1 MNTISFKFESNPDIT
16 EDVTVSG
23 ISGQID
29 VALNSIN
36 SLDQAATADT
46 SSIKS
51 ELDRA
56 DRDTNK
62 LPARYIIDDTT
73 DNLFTTRFLI
83 DETGY
88 ITINLTSMLSNSRL
102 IKFVEKYKDTSMLSV
117 TINIPKTTI
126 YSSFTGNFKIPV
138 RWKKDVNRGLT
149 FDPYD
154 YADENDSIIL
164 QSIADQITEFATLRR
179 TYKTIEDAYL
189 LIKNQFETQL
199 IGEIDLEIDTAETYE
214 PKNFKTVITR
224 LLEFQV
230 GTIQPALEYTKTA
243 KLTTEYDRLNTM
255 NTLINVICK
264 MYPDV
269 TIEDGEGIPY
279 DSGDRL
285 EQDALS

>member
-1 MNTISFKFESNPDIT
+1 VNTISFKFESDPSIT
-16 EDVTVSG
+16 DETTVSG
-23 ISGQID
+23 ISGQLD

-36 SLDQAATADT
+36 SRDQAATTDT
-46 SSIKS
+46 SSRITD
-51 ELDRA
+51 LNQA
-56 DRDTNK
+56 DRETSK
-62 LPARYIIDDTT
+62 FPSRYIIDDTT

-83 DETGY
+83 NENGY

-102 IKFVEKYKDTSMLSV
+102 IKFVTKYKDTSVLSV
-117 TINIPKTTI
+117 TITIPKTTN
-126 YSSFTGNFKIPV
+126 YSSFAGNLKIPV
-138 RWKKDVNRGLT
+138 KWKQGERGLT

-243 KLTTEYDRLNTM
+243 KLTIEYDRLNTM

-279 DSGDRL
+279 DFGDKL

>member
-1 MNTISFKFESNPDIT
+1 VNTISFKFESDPDIT

-23 ISGQID
+23 ISGQLD

-36 SLDQAATADT
+36 STDQAATTDT
-46 SSIKS
+46 SLRITD
-51 ELDRA
+51 LNQA
-56 DRDTNK
+56 DRETSMF
-62 LPARYIIDDTT
+62 PTRYIIDDTT

-83 DETGY
+83 NENGY

-102 IKFVEKYKDTSMLSV
+102 IKFVTKYKDTSMLSV

-138 RWKKDVNRGLT
+138 KWKQDERGLT

-199 IGEIDLEIDTAETYE
+199 IGEIDLEIDTAKTYE

-243 KLTTEYDRLNTM
+243 KLTTEYGRLNTM

>member
-1 MNTISFKFESNPDIT
+1 MNTISFKFESDPDIT

-23 ISGQID
+23 ISGQLD

-56 DRDTNK
+56 DRDTSK
-62 LPARYIIDDTT
+62 FPTRYIIDDTT

-83 DETGY
+83 NENGY

-102 IKFVEKYKDTSMLSV
+102 IKFVTKYKDTSVLSV
-117 TINIPKTTI
+117 TITIPKTTN
-126 YSSFTGNFKIPV
+126 YSSFARNLKIPV
-138 RWKKDVNRGLT
+138 KWKQDERGLT

>member
-1 MNTISFKFESNPDIT
+1 MNTISFKFESDPDIT

-88 ITINLTSMLSNSRL
+88 ITINLTSMLSNSR
-102 IKFVEKYKDTSMLSV
+102 
-117 TINIPKTTI
+117 
-126 YSSFTGNFKIPV
+126 
-138 RWKKDVNRGLT
+138 
-149 FDPYD
+149 
-154 YADENDSIIL
+154 
-164 QSIADQITEFATLRR
+164 
-179 TYKTIEDAYL
+179 
-189 LIKNQFETQL
+189 
-199 IGEIDLEIDTAETYE
+199 
-214 PKNFKTVITR
+214 
-224 LLEFQV
+224 
-230 GTIQPALEYTKTA
+230 
-243 KLTTEYDRLNTM
+243 
-255 NTLINVICK
+255 
-264 MYPDV
+264 
-269 TIEDGEGIPY
+269 
-279 DSGDRL
+279 
-285 EQDALS
+285 

>member
-1 MNTISFKFESNPDIT
+1 VNTISFKFESDPSIT
-16 EDVTVSG
+16 DETTVSG
-23 ISGQID
+23 ISGQLE
-29 VALNSIN
+29 VALNSIDT
-36 SLDQAATADT
+36 SRLAAVSDT
-46 SSIKS
+46 SSIKT
-51 ELDRA
+51 EVDINV
-56 DRDTNK
+56 NK
-62 LPARYIIDDTT
+62 FPTRYIIDDTT

-83 DETGY
+83 QETGY
-88 ITINLTSMLSNSRL
+88 ITIDLTSMLSNSKL
-102 IKFVEKYKDTSMLSV
+102 IKFVTKYKDYTVLSV
-117 TINIPKTTI
+117 TITISKTTN

-138 RWKKDVNRGLT
+138 KWKQGELSVT

-154 YADENDSIIL
+154 YAAENDSIIL
-164 QSIADQITEFATLRR
+164 QPIADQITEFATLRR

-189 LIKNQFETQL
+189 LIKNQYETQL

-214 PKNFKTVITR
+214 PRNFKTVITR

-243 KLTTEYDRLNTM
+243 KLTTEYNRLNTM

-279 DSGDRL
+279 DSGDKL
-285 EQDALS
+285 IQAT

>member
-1 MNTISFKFESNPDIT
+1 VNTISFKFESAL
-16 EDVTVSG
+16 DVSENITVSG
-23 ISGQID
+23 ISGQLD

-36 SLDQAATADT
+36 SRDQAATTDT
-46 SSIKS
+46 SSRITD
-51 ELDRA
+51 LNQA
-56 DRDTNK
+56 DRETSM

-83 DETGY
+83 NENGY

-102 IKFVEKYKDTSMLSV
+102 IKFVTKYKDTSVLSV
-117 TINIPKTTI
+117 TITIPKTTN
-126 YSSFTGNFKIPV
+126 YSSFAGNLKIPV
-138 RWKKDVNRGLT
+138 KWKQGERGLT

>member
-1 MNTISFKFESNPDIT
+1 VNTISFKFESDPDIT

-23 ISGQID
+23 ISGQLD

-102 IKFVEKYKDTSMLSV
+102 LKFVTKYKDSSVLSV
-117 TINIPKTTI
+117 TINIPKTTN
-126 YSSFTGNFKIPV
+126 YGSLTRNFKLPV
-138 RWKKDVNRGLT
+138 KWKQGELGLT

-154 YADENDSIIL
+154 YYDQADAIIL
-164 QSIADQITEFATLRR
+164 QPIADQVTEFATLRR

-199 IGEIDLEIDTAETYE
+199 VGEIDLEIDTAETYE
-214 PKNFKTVITR
+214 PRNFKTVITR

-230 GTIQPALEYTKTA
+230 GTIQPALDYTKTA
-243 KLTTEYDRLNTM
+243 KLTTEYDRLTTM
-255 NTLINVICK
+255 NTLIDVICK

-279 DSGDRL
+279 DFGDRL
-285 EQDALS
+285 EQDALN